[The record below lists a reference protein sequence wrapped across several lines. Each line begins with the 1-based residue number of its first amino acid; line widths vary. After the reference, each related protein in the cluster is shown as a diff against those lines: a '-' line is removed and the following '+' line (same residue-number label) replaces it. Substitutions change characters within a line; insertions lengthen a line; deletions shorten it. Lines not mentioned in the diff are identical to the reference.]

1 VLGLSLS
8 SKRFWVLLAA
18 ILIAFAAMGGAQAN
32 MGLSAQTIDKLVEP
46 ERIIAGLH
54 ESPNQRVRVIV
65 ELAVPSDALSTA
77 QEGGP
82 DLSERQTN
90 IERAQQRVLASA
102 LAIDGGMAAA
112 EASDN
117 FAIRLLRY
125 SPMFAISADAALL
138 GRLASDPSV
147 LRIHEDRT
155 SRPLLSDTVDLIG
168 GPEAQAQGATGDGW
182 AVAVLDTGAR
192 RTHKF
197 LSGKV
202 VAAAC
207 FSTHQPAQQITSTC
221 PASAT
226 SSTAINSADDC
237 HDANRRGCG
246 HGTHVSGVA
255 AGSNAT
261 PLAGQPVG
269 GVAPGAN
276 IISINVYTQR
286 WAPDCVDLPAQ
297 YTSGC
302 LESFLADQI
311 AGLEHVLDLS
321 ADHNIAAVVMS
332 FGDGDKNGSDCNS
345 DPRAPII
352 SDLRSQGISVFAA
365 AGNEGFPDSI
375 NAPACI
381 GNVAAIAASDKQDSI
396 APFSNWGAPVDLVA
410 PGFQVTSSDTI
421 GTDVDLNHWS
431 SKSGTSIAAAHVA
444 GAVAALKS
452 VVPGAST
459 AAIFNAL
466 YDGGRDVTHAG
477 ITRPIIDMGEALKLL
492 GGPAAKAEMLTPAP
506 GSQLPGN
513 SVSFSWSQGNHV
525 TEYGLSVGTTGPG
538 SWDIFSQMLLTDT
551 SRTVSSLP
559 PSGTIYVRLFSRI
572 GGVLQY
578 NDYTYTGG
586 ENRAVM
592 ISPTPGTVL
601 PGTQVEF
608 SWTEGIDAV
617 EYRLWVFDRPGH
629 GNNSYFTETTTEQTV
644 MATNLPNSGLLRV
657 RLTTVFEN
665 GSNRLIEYDYTAGGL
680 KAQITSPQVSEF
692 FPLVPPDV
700 EFQWSA
706 GTGVLEYRLDVG
718 TSGPGSTDVFSSS
731 TGTSQSQLVE
741 GIPYFGPI
749 HVRLHSRFEAY
760 WEYADYEYQT
770 NGAISQVTGPIPGST
785 LTATNVTFNW
795 SLGTGVTEYRL
806 LVGTQGPGSND
817 LFDENTGTERNRAV
831 DVPNNGTI
839 YVRVYSRIDGQ
850 WYFDDATY
858 AGGGGKAAMVS
869 PTPPTE
875 LRGSSINFIWSLGD
889 GVDEYRLEIGD
900 QGAGSSN
907 IFSQSWTS
915 QDRFHV
921 YGLPDSGTL
930 HVRLSSRFGDVWQH
944 NDYAYTMN
952 VSQAAEL
959 LSPGDGTMV
968 SVPQIYEWT
977 SAAGATSYSLWFG
990 SGPGR
995 ADYWSFTYTAAQ
1007 GTVHSISKPPGTW
1020 YDGRPL
1026 YVRLSTTVP
1035 SGIFWRDYVL
1045 QTPDIETDPR
1055 AEMITPTP
1063 GTKIVGSQAVFTWA
1077 EGQTHPD
1084 SGPVNEYDIRVGTG
1098 SPGQADIFA
1107 GSTGLGTSQLVTGLP
1122 TDGTLINVRLRTRFG
1137 NNDWQFRDYVYTALV
1152 GQAAQLVSPAPGTTI
1167 GGTTANFAWTQGAG
1181 VSEYWLRIGSSPG
1194 SSNLFNSS
1202 MGTATS
1208 ATVPGLPASG
1218 DIHVQLS
1225 SRLGDTWVD
1234 EDYVYQGAAADLA
1247 EMIAPT
1253 PGGTLGTTETFMWT
1267 QGVGPVEYRLML
1279 GTQGAGS
1286 ADVFDQTLGASTSR
1300 QVTGIPEGTTIHA
1313 RLFSRFADG
1322 AWGHRDYV
1330 YGPSKA
1336 DIVAPVEGST
1346 LGGSSATFEWSAGS
1360 GAQAYRLAVG
1370 STVGGTEYHDSG
1382 VLSTDTLSRQVAG
1395 LPTDGSIVHVRLST
1409 QLGGVWQFND
1419 YSYTAATSVGTKAV
1433 MASPAPSS
1441 TLPGSTVTF
1450 QWDAGTQ
1457 AQAYWLY
1464 VGNTVGGFQYHD
1476 SGQLS
1481 TATLS
1486 RQVIGLPT
1494 DGSTVRVRLYTRLAG
1509 QWQFNDYSY
1518 TAASGSVKA
1527 TITSPTPNS
1536 TLAGST
1542 ATFQWNAGTGAQSY
1556 WLYVGNTVGGFQYHD
1571 SGQLSTATLSRQVT
1585 GLPTDGST
1593 VRVRL
1598 YTRLAGVWEFN
1609 DYVYTAAT
1617 SSGTKATITSPTPN
1631 STLAGSTATFQWNA
1645 GTGAQSYW
1653 LYVGN
1658 TVGGFQY
1665 HDSGQ
1670 LSTATLSRQ
1679 VTALPTDGSTV
1690 RVRLYTRLAGVWE
1703 FNDYSYTAATSSGT
1717 KAAITSPAPGSTLAG
1732 STVTFQ
1738 WNAGSQAQSYWLYV
1752 GNTVGGFQYH
1762 DSGQLS
1768 SATLSRQ
1775 VTGLPTD
1782 GSTVRVRLYTR
1793 LAGVWEF
1800 NDYSY
1805 TAAAGGGTK
1814 AAMVAPVSGSTLPGT
1829 AVTFRWSTGVGVTQY
1844 WLEVGTTGV
1853 GSRNLVD
1860 ASTGTNTWRN
1870 VAGLPT
1876 AGTIYVRLWSLI
1888 GGAWQF
1894 NDYSYTG
1901 GGANIAAMTAPTPGS
1916 TLGSTSVTFAW
1927 SAGTGVSQY
1936 WLEIGTTP
1944 GGTNLF
1950 NASTG
1955 TNTSQTVTGLPTTGT
1970 LFVRLWSLQGGVWR
1984 VNDYVYVGMSGV
1996 SSASYEGPAEGGSR
2010 M

>member
-1 VLGLSLS
+1 M
-8 SKRFWVLLAA
+8 LAA

-65 ELAVPSDALSTA
+65 ELAVPSDALPTA
-77 QEGGP
+77 QEGGA
-82 DLSERQTN
+82 DLSERQMN

-117 FAIRLLRY
+117 FAIRLLKY

-207 FSTHQPAQQITSTC
+207 FSTHQPSQQITSTC
-221 PASAT
+221 PGSAT

-237 HDANRRGCG
+237 NDANRRGCG
-246 HGTHVSGVA
+246 HGTHISGVA
-255 AGSNAT
+255 AGYNAT
-261 PLAGQPVG
+261 PQAGEPVG

-276 IISINVYTQR
+276 IISIDVYTR
-286 WAPDCVDLPAQ
+286 RAVAGCEDLPAQ

-302 LESFLADQI
+302 LVSFESDQI
-311 AGLEHVLDLS
+311 AGLERVLELS
-321 ADHNIAAVVMS
+321 QTHNIAAVLMS
-332 FGDGDKNGSDCNS
+332 FGDGRENSECTS
-345 DPRAPII
+345 DPRRHII
-352 SDLRSQGISVFAA
+352 SDLAGQGIMPIAA
-365 AGNEGFPDSI
+365 AGNEGYGDAV

-381 GNVAAIAASDKQDSI
+381 GNVVAVAASDNDNNPS
-396 APFSNWGAPVDLVA
+396 PMTNWGALIDLVA
-410 PGFQVTSSDTI
+410 PGVDVTSSHTI
-421 GTDVDLNHWS
+421 GNDPFSNHWS
-431 SKSGTSIAAAHVA
+431 SRSGTSIAAAHVA

-525 TEYGLSVGTTGPG
+525 TEYGLRIGTTGPG

-608 SWTEGIDAV
+608 RWTEGIDAV

-629 GNNSYFTETTTEQTV
+629 GNNSYFTETTTEQSV
-644 MATNLPNSGLLRV
+644 IATNLPTSGLLRV

-680 KAQITSPQVSEF
+680 KAQITSPQVAEM
-692 FPLVPPDV
+692 FPMVPPDV

-831 DVPNNGTI
+831 DVPNNGTV

-850 WYFDDATY
+850 WYVDDATY
-858 AGGGGKAAMVS
+858 TAAGGKAAM
-869 PTPPTE
+869 
-875 LRGSSINFIWSLGD
+875 IWPVIGFAIPAKSYEFRWSTGD
-889 GVDEYRLEIGD
+889 GVDEYRLEVGD
-900 QGAGSSN
+900 EGAGSDN
-907 IFSQSWTS
+907 VFSESWTDNQS
-915 QDRFHV
+915 AYLYD
-921 YGLPDSGTL
+921 LPGTGTL
-930 HVRLSSRFGDVWQH
+930 NVRLSSRFGDVWQH
-944 NDYAYTMN
+944 NDYTYTMN
-952 VSQAAEL
+952 AGNAPELVSPIGGAT
-959 LSPGDGTMV
+959 LSD
-968 SVPQIYEWT
+968 PQLFEWT
-977 SAAGATSYSLWFG
+977 PVAGADGYYLSFG
-990 SGPGR
+990 SGPGL
-995 ADYWSFTYTAAQ
+995 ADYQTIGFAAGSTT
-1007 GTVHSISKPPGTW
+1007 GTVAKPGNVW
-1020 YDGRPL
+1020 FDGREL
-1026 YVRLSTTVP
+1026 HVQVRAQLGGSMHW
-1035 SGIFWRDYVL
+1035 SDYVF
-1045 QTPDIETDPR
+1045 QTPDIEIDPR
-1055 AEMITPTP
+1055 AAMITPTP
-1063 GTKIVGSQAVFTWA
+1063 GTTIVGSQAVFTWA
-1077 EGQTHPD
+1077 EGQTHPAA
-1084 SGPVNEYDIRVGTG
+1084 GAANEYDIRVGTG

-1208 ATVPGLPASG
+1208 ATVSGLPASG

-1247 EMIAPT
+1247 EIIAPT

-1300 QVTGIPEGTTIHA
+1300 QVTGIPEGATVHA

-1382 VLSTDTLSRQVAG
+1382 ELSTDTLSRQVAG

-1419 YSYTAATSVGTKAV
+1419 YSYTAATSAGTKAA
-1433 MASPAPSS
+1433 MTAPAPGS
-1441 TLPGSTVTF
+1441 TLAGSTVTF
-1450 QWDAGTQ
+1450 QWNAGTQ
-1457 AQAYWLY
+1457 AQA
-1464 VGNTVGGFQYHD
+1464 
-1476 SGQLS
+1476 
-1481 TATLS
+1481 
-1486 RQVIGLPT
+1486 
-1494 DGSTVRVRLYTRLAG
+1494 
-1509 QWQFNDYSY
+1509 
-1518 TAASGSVKA
+1518 
-1527 TITSPTPNS
+1527 
-1536 TLAGST
+1536 
-1542 ATFQWNAGTGAQSY
+1542 Y

-1593 VRVRL
+1593 MRVRL
-1598 YTRLAGVWEFN
+1598 YTRLAGQWEFN
-1609 DYVYTAAT
+1609 DYSYTAA
-1617 SSGTKATITSPTPN
+1617 SGSVKATITSPTPN
-1631 STLAGSTATFQWNA
+1631 STLAGSTVTFQWNS
-1645 GTGAQSYW
+1645 GTGAQAYW

-1670 LSTATLSRQ
+1670 LST
-1679 VTALPTDGSTV
+1679 G
-1690 RVRLYTRLAGVWE
+1690 
-1703 FNDYSYTAATSSGT
+1703 
-1717 KAAITSPAPGSTLAG
+1717 
-1732 STVTFQ
+1732 
-1738 WNAGSQAQSYWLYV
+1738 
-1752 GNTVGGFQYH
+1752 
-1762 DSGQLS
+1762 
-1768 SATLSRQ
+1768 TLSRQ

-1814 AAMVAPVSGSTLPGT
+1814 AAMVAPVSGSTLTGPT
-1829 AVTFRWSTGVGVTQY
+1829 VTFQWNAGTGAQAY
-1844 WLEVGTTGV
+1844 WLSAGSTVG
-1853 GSRNLVD
+1853 GSQFFD
-1860 ASTGTNTWRN
+1860 SGSIPASSLSRQVT
-1870 VAGLPT
+1870 GLPT
-1876 AGTIYVRLWSLI
+1876 DGSTVRVRLWTRI
-1888 GGAWQF
+1888 AGVWQF
-1894 NDYSYTG
+1894 NDYSYTAAAG
-1901 GGANIAAMTAPTPGS
+1901 GGTKAAITSPTPNSTLSGS
-1916 TLGSTSVTFAW
+1916 TVTFQW
-1927 SAGTGVSQY
+1927 NAGSQ
-1936 WLEIGTTP
+1936 
-1944 GGTNLF
+1944 
-1950 NASTG
+1950 A
-1955 TNTSQTVTGLPTTGT
+1955 Q
-1970 LFVRLWSLQGGVWR
+1970 
-1984 VNDYVYVGMSGV
+1984 
-1996 SSASYEGPAEGGSR
+1996 
-2010 M
+2010 